1 MDLKSSKYQS
11 HQSDQIVSRL
21 GFFDVVGD
29 CSVVVVTS
37 VGTEKR
43 LGKNGKGKKGNEIT

>member
-1 MDLKSSKYQS
+1 MQFC
-11 HQSDQIVSRL
+11 QIDNSNWKQL
-21 GFFDVVGD
+21 SPSIDVVGD
-29 CSVVVVTS
+29 CSVVVGTS